1 VRRSSPR
8 SRDSH
13 VRNRPAAW
21 IAAIAIVPVAGLGA
35 GAALGAMDAYQGP
48 NRADTTALVAVS
60 KTATAVRVAPKRKR
74 APSRA
79 PSDRLSWPLR
89 GAITGRFGEQRAGHV
104 HAGIDIPKP
113 EGTPIKA
120 AGAGRVIA
128 AGPEDGYGNYVCIAH
143 VKLSTCYAHMSRM
156 HTRQGARVRRGEVI
170 GYVGNT
176 GTSEAVHLHFEVRR
190 GTREWGQPLD
200 PLKYLPGA

>member
-1 VRRSSPR
+1 MRRSSPHR
-8 SRDSH
+8 GHNHR
-13 VRNRPAAW
+13 RTRPAAW

-35 GAALGAMDAYQGP
+35 GAALGAMDAYEGERLTDAP
-48 NRADTTALVAVS
+48 ALVAVS
-60 KTATAVRVAPKRKR
+60 ELAAQVHAAPRRKPAAESTR
-74 APSRA
+74 
-79 PSDRLSWPLR
+79 SDDLSWPLR

-120 AGAGRVIA
+120 AAAGRVIA

-156 HTRQGARVRRGEVI
+156 ATRQGARVRRGELI

-176 GTSEAVHLHFEVRR
+176 GTSAIHLHFEVRR
-190 GTREWGQPLD
+190 GTQEWGEPLD
-200 PLKYLPGA
+200 PTKYLPGS